1 MPLDLIGVN
10 YRKDIDHWCRHYG
23 DVIARSGSL
32 MASALG
38 ARRRIFQSKQR
49 VGGTATREAWRERG
63 SHGSQVGLPFV
74 QSREP
79 VIWRYSQL

>member
-10 YRKDIDHWCRHYG
+10 YRKDIDHRCRHYG

-38 ARRRIFQSKQR
+38 ATE
-49 VGGTATREAWRERG
+49 GGFFKVSNVSAALPPARHGGSEVATEAR
-63 SHGSQVGLPFV
+63 
-74 QSREP
+74 
-79 VIWRYSQL
+79 